1 VREVADNYPFD
12 FPDAVRLFGS
22 GEYAKAPTLTRRV
35 SWMIKSLPEFE
46 HLRGNRVIVVWK
58 AGKSKK
64 LGQCEKAEGLL
75 RLFAGTTVCHVI
87 TVYYDMC
94 RAFGFTEHQMNAL
107 LDHELRHAGFN
118 ALGEPEI
125 IRHDIE
131 EFVGTVQ
138 RYGLW
143 FEDVRRFA
151 ETCAAVSG

>member
-1 VREVADNYPFD
+1 MSEVIGDYPFD

-22 GEYAKAPTLTRRV
+22 GEYAKAPALTRRV
-35 SWMIKSLPEFE
+35 SRMIRELSDFE
-46 HLRGNRVIVVWK
+46 HLRGSRVIVVWK

-64 LGQCEKAEGLL
+64 LGQCEKTEGVL
-75 RLFAGTTVCHVI
+75 RLFAGANVFFVI

-107 LDHELRHAGFN
+107 LDHELRHAGFGPQ
-118 ALGEPEI
+118 GEPEI

-131 EFVGTVQ
+131 EFCGTVQ

-151 ETCAAVSG
+151 RVCAAESQ